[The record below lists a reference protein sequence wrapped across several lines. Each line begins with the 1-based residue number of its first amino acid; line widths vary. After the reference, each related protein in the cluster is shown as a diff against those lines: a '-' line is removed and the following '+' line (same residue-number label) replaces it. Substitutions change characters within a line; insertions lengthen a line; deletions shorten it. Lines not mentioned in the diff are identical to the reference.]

1 MQEQELSVPQ
11 ALGELLIFGYFVEPV
26 YVELQEKG
34 VLVETV
40 VSVVPLEKG
49 VSVETAV
56 PEIPEEKGIS
66 AEEKVFSVEKKAI
79 FVQGKG
85 ISAERNVL
93 DPQKFQQISL
103 QQIQDPLTSSL
114 VDENNIDVADLLVK
128 LKWKWRL

>member
-93 DPQKFQQISL
+93 DPQKFQQKSL
-103 QQIQDPLTSSL
+103 QRVRDPLTSCL
-114 VDENNIDVADLLVK
+114 DVLDVADLLVK
-128 LKWKWRL
+128 WKLKWKWK